1 MAEVVPI
8 SGGPEQAKIRNIFAV
23 ALLPYVTFGIYFLV
37 WWYKINKEMVEL
49 GRKRGTTE
57 LGDNPT
63 MSLIAYFPG
72 AILIVPAI
80 MTLIGTYKRAKLAQQ
95 IAGVPESNQLN
106 GWMYA
111 IALLVISPVAAAYL
125 QDGMNKTWEAD
136 SGRLAAAAPAQTWTP
151 EAQAPAAPPAP
162 PVAPP
167 APAAPPMA
175 PPAPP
180 AGDPGPPPPPPAPPA
195 V

>member
-1 MAEVVPI
+1 MAELVPI
-8 SGGPEQAKIRNIFAV
+8 SGGPEQAKIRSIFAP
-23 ALLPYVTFGIYFLV
+23 ALLPIVTLGIYTLV
-37 WWYKINKEMVEL
+37 WWYKINKEMVDL

-72 AILIVPAI
+72 AILVVPVI
-80 MTLIGTYKRAKLAQQ
+80 MTFIGTYKRAKLAQQ
-95 IAGVPESNQLN
+95 MTGVPESNQLN
-106 GWMYA
+106 GW
-111 IALLVISPVAAAYL
+111 IFALALFVFSPVAAAYL
-125 QDGMNKTWEAD
+125 QDGMNKTWQAD

-151 EAQAPAAPPAP
+151 EAQA